1 MDKRLLNI
9 LIGVGIAIIA
19 IFMIMKEMQ
28 KREDLIRRLIEEGK
42 IVEVVI
48 ARTDISKET
57 VIDPNMVEL
66 KREPRSS
73 MQPGDLTSLDSV
85 IKKFAVVDILKGQ
98 HVNDNMVRAAD
109 AFKFLSQTIEG
120 GMRAFTIPV
129 DNITAIEGLIKPGDR
144 VDVIG
149 TFSFPAEKGGQSLPI
164 VVTLFQGV
172 KVLATNRNISP
183 YTISTRAGTITMALR
198 PEDVRMFAYCL
209 EVGRIRL
216 VLRAPLDTEQ
226 EFEYTAVTFEALLKK
241 IGMYSPQ
248 PTTPTKVTQSVEIY
262 EGSKEKKET
271 TLPER

>member
-9 LIGVGIAIIA
+9 LIGVGVAIIA
-19 IFMIMKEMQ
+19 IFMIMKEMA

-48 ARTDISKET
+48 ARADISRET
-57 VIDPNMVEL
+57 TITSDMVEL

-85 IKKFAVVDILKGQ
+85 IGKFAIVDILRGQ
-98 HVNDNMVRAAD
+98 HVNDNMVRASD

-120 GMRAFTIPV
+120 GMRAFTVPV
-129 DNITAIEGLIKPGDR
+129 DQISAIEGLIKPADR
-144 VDVIG
+144 VDVVG
-149 TFSFPAEKGGQSLPI
+149 TFSFPTEKGGPAMPI

-183 YTISTRAGTITMALR
+183 YQISTKAGTITLALR
-198 PEDVRMFAYCL
+198 PEDVRMFAYVL

-216 VLRAPLDTEQ
+216 VLRAPLDSEQ
-226 EFEYTAVTFEALLKK
+226 ESEYTAVTFEQLLKK
-241 IGMYSPQ
+241 IGMYAP
-248 PTTPTKVTQSVEIY
+248 PTTTPERTGSMVEIY
-262 EGSKEKKET
+262 PGSQEKKET
-271 TLPER
+271 TLP